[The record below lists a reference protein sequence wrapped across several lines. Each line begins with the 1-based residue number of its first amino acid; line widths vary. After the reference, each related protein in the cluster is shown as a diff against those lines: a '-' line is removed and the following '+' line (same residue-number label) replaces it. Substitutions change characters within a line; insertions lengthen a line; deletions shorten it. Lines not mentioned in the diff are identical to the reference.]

1 MWQSVQHYILL
12 CKAQKDVIIGY
23 LQCIHQDS
31 TRPPVIMAYIKY
43 HKQLIHHLLTN
54 QLLFHILQKPPDLST
69 ILVSSLAP
77 SN

>member
-1 MWQSVQHYILL
+1 MTILQAT
-12 CKAQKDVIIGY
+12 CD

-31 TRPPVIMAYIKY
+31 TRPPVIMAYTKR
-43 HKQLIHHLLTN
+43 HKQLVRHLLTN

-69 ILVSSLAP
+69 IPVSSLAP